1 MTPELIIFA
10 FLAGVAT
17 VVSPCV
23 LPVLPMVLSTTA
35 GAGRL
40 RPLGV
45 VLGLAVSFTV
55 ATLVVGAAVQAL
67 ALPEAWLRTLA
78 IVALGV
84 FGLAML
90 VPAWGRAMERLLTP
104 VSRLAAPEGTPYRG
118 TARTGFGGGLLMG
131 AGLGLLWTPCV
142 GPIMGTVI

>member
-1 MTPELIIFA
+1 MTPELIVFV

-23 LPVLPMVLSTTA
+23 LPVLPVVLSTTA

-55 ATLVVGAAVQAL
+55 VTLVAGAAVQAL
-67 ALPEAWLRTLA
+67 AVPATWLRVFA

-84 FGLAML
+84 FGLSML
-90 VPAWGRAMERLLTP
+90 VPAWGRTMERFLTP
-104 VSRLAAPEGTPYRG
+104 ISRLA
-118 TARTGFGGGLLMG
+118 
-131 AGLGLLWTPCV
+131 
-142 GPIMGTVI
+142 